1 MSRARVR
8 AALRGA
14 VSVSLNV
21 HGVAREL
28 QEVKRHE
35 LWGRF
40 SYGRYGRNV
49 GHARIF
55 DLLARHGIA
64 ATVFVPAADA
74 AADPAL
80 VRRVIADGHEL
91 AAHGRAFED
100 HAALGE
106 AELAVL
112 EEAHAT
118 LTRIAG
124 APPSGWRAP
133 HGKLSSRTL
142 WLLAS
147 LGYRY
152 DSSFQD
158 DDYPYAL
165 EADGGVGMIEV
176 PQNEMLIDA
185 TLWAQRA
192 THERVLKS
200 WIEEFDALHAEG
212 CYACLTLH
220 ARADYGS
227 GRASRIAVVDAF
239 LNHVR
244 ATPGTRFVTCG
255 EAARLATEALR
266 AA

>member
-1 MSRARVR
+1 MSRERVR
-8 AALRGA
+8 AALGHA
-14 VSVSLNV
+14 VSVSVNV

-28 QEVKRHE
+28 QEAKPHE

-49 GHARIF
+49 GHARLL
-55 DLLARHGIA
+55 DLLAQHGIV

-74 AADPAL
+74 VADPAL
-80 VRRVIADGHEL
+80 MERVLADGHEL
-91 AAHGRAFED
+91 AAHGNAFED

-106 AELAVL
+106 REAEVIEA
-112 EEAHAT
+112 AHAT

-124 APPSGWRAP
+124 TPPAGWRAP

-142 WLLAS
+142 WLLAT

-158 DDYPYAL
+158 DDHPYAL
-165 EADGGVGMIEV
+165 EPDGGIGMIEV

-192 THERVLKS
+192 THARVLKT
-200 WIEEFDALHAEG
+200 WIEELDAAFAEG
-212 CYACLTLH
+212 CYACVTLH

-227 GRASRIAVVDAF
+227 GRASRIAIVDTF
-239 LNHVR
+239 LRHAR
-244 ATPGTRFVTCG
+244 AAGARFVTCG
-255 EAARLATEALR
+255 EAARIAAEALR
-266 AA
+266 AT